1 MSVDGCCEER
11 LYLSVR
17 RDAPRRHTTDATY
30 SSSRGGGRKEGKREV
45 KGENWGRSG
54 RGRGRLRVGIICAGV
69 EKTSRVEGDW
79 RGCGVEMRNNVI
91 RAMAS
96 I

>member
-1 MSVDGCCEER
+1 MRNVSIYRFVATHRAGTR
-11 LYLSVR
+11 QMQ
-17 RDAPRRHTTDATY
+17 HTAAV
-30 SSSRGGGRKEGKREV
+30 GGGRKEGKREV